1 VFSGP
6 NTTFGDASFGRVF
19 NQANLSRQTEFALKI
34 VF

>member
-6 NTTFGDASFGRVF
+6 NTTFGDANFGRVF
-19 NQANLSRQTEFALKI
+19 NQANQSRQTELALKI